1 MATQT
6 VKTDQE
12 TRTVTRFYNFELRA
26 KNDETHGN
34 YIEGRP
40 IVYSSRTDI
49 GGMFEE
55 VIEPG
60 ALDEAN
66 LKDVRLLVNHDTS
79 MIPLARSRRNNPNS
93 TMQLSPDKEGM
104 KIRANLDTVNNSD
117 ARNLYSAVG
126 RGDID
131 GMSFMFSVIDEEW
144 ENLDTDYPTRH
155 IKKIG
160 EVAEV
165 SAVTFPAYE
174 ATDITTRAK
183 ETLDSV
189 KTTLESVRAKSLDS
203 DADKLELEKLKA
215 KYLYQI

>member
-1 MATQT
+1 MATQES
-6 VKTDQE
+6 K
-12 TRTVTRFYNFELRA
+12 TVTRFYNFELRA
-26 KNDETHGN
+26 KNDEDHGN

-40 IVYSSRTDI
+40 IVYNSRTDI

-60 ALDEAN
+60 ALDGAN
-66 LKDVRLLVNHDTS
+66 LRDVRLLVNHDTT
-79 MIPLARSRRNNPNS
+79 MIPLARSRRNNANS
-93 TMQLSPDKEGM
+93 TMQLSPDKDGM
-104 KIRANLDTVNNSD
+104 VIRANLDTVNNSD

-131 GMSFMFSVIDEEW
+131 GMSFMFSVIEDEW

-189 KTTLESVRAKSLDS
+189 KRTVDTARARSLDS
-203 DADKLELEKLKA
+203 GADELELEKLKA
-215 KYLYQI
+215 QYLYKI